1 VAPGP
6 DNTSVARDFVA
17 VCLVGGRVDRLTEF
31 VARDVVV
38 HAATPGDAADIRGIG
53 ELADVV
59 RCTHTVFGELH
70 IEVADVVAEG
80 DRVLIRWT
88 ARGVHAA
95 EWFGIPATGRRV
107 TVGGMDLYR
116 LEHGLIREWWRNADH
131 LFLLQQLEG

>member
-1 VAPGP
+1 
-6 DNTSVARDFVA
+6 
-17 VCLVGGRVDRLTEF
+17 
-31 VARDVVV
+31 
-38 HAATPGDAADIRGIG
+38 
-53 ELADVV
+53 
-59 RCTHTVFGELH
+59 VFGELH
-70 IEVADVVAEG
+70 IAVADVVAEG

-116 LEHGLIREWWRNADH
+116 FERSLIREWWRNADH